1 MKPDGTISAS
11 SVDKTFTI
19 QYGSGEVSGYRILET
34 VHISTL
40 QLPSVLIGE
49 ATYEDSLIAN
59 FDMDGLCGLAFD
71 GLAVVT
77 RPGLMDSLQHSY
89 PNLSHSF
96 SFYLNTDPSDPT
108 TPSMIIFGGYDLS
121 LVSDSA
127 KFFYTPIIKD
137 TPAFTYWTVSLDAFE
152 ISEQTSFSNIE
163 DLTIQYAVCS
173 YG

>member
-1 MKPDGTISAS
+1 LKSDGTISTRS
-11 SVDKTFTI
+11 NTDFSI
-19 QYGSGEVSGYRILET
+19 QYGSGEVSGNRILET

-40 QLPSVLIGE
+40 ELPSILIGE
-49 ATYEDSLIAN
+49 VTHEDSLIAE

-71 GLAVVT
+71 GLSVVT
-77 RPGLMDSLQHSY
+77 RPGLIDTLQHSF

-121 LVSDSA
+121 LVSESA
-127 KFFYTPIIKD
+127 VFYYTPVIKD
-137 TPAFTYWTVSLDAFE
+137 TTALTYWTVSLEAFE
-152 ISEQTSFSNIE
+152 ISLESSLTDVE
-163 DLTIQYAVCS
+163 DLTVQFSVCS